1 MANIDRETYS
11 VLRHSGAT
19 QARACAELGVSSGRG
34 QVLEALLKV
43 ARPGT
48 GCDSERPRFA
58 RHDHHVSGVLAQGG
72 YPVLSR

>member
-1 MANIDRETYS
+1 M
-11 VLRHSGAT
+11 LRHSGAT

-34 QVLEALLKV
+34 QVLEALLRV
-43 ARPGT
+43 ARPGA

-58 RHDHHVSGVLAQGG
+58 RHDRHVAAVQAQGG